1 MHGHFDRLSANGV
14 GWLAE
19 CPVAFEH
26 AHPMIDKLQRFL
38 TSPANWCGLG
48 LATVVLLL
56 QVFGL
61 LGLSGLGVAAIGYV
75 AGFAAGG
82 LWLGFPKLSGTPWD
96 DLEFTDEGDA
106 REAMG
111 RALGGVRGLVNYNP
125 EKRLPAS
132 LQAKVIDL
140 CAALE
145 GLLAQWERSKGS
157 LSLQESFHARHIAI
171 SYLPD
176 ALKTYLSIPVQY
188 ATTRVL
194 ENGKTAQD
202 TFRDTL
208 TELEVKVK
216 QLGDDLASQ
225 DAHAFLVH
233 SRFLQDK
240 FGTTNLL
247 EAPQA
252 DATLDLSALNRI
264 KETQDVKR

>member
-1 MHGHFDRLSANGV
+1 MT
-14 GWLAE
+14 
-19 CPVAFEH
+19 
-26 AHPMIDKLQRFL
+26 DKLQRFL
-38 TSPANWCGLG
+38 NSPANWCGLG
-48 LATVVLLL
+48 LATAVLLL
-56 QVFGL
+56 KVFGL
-61 LGLSGLGVAAIGYV
+61 LGLSGLGVAVVGYA

-82 LWLGFPKLSGTPWD
+82 LWLGFPKLSGMPWD
-96 DLEFTDEGDA
+96 DLAFSDDGDA
-106 REAMG
+106 HEAMG
-111 RALGGVRGLVNYNP
+111 RALNGVRSLVNLNP

-132 LQAKVIDL
+132 LQSKVLEL
-140 CAALE
+140 CSALE
-145 GLLAQWERSKGS
+145 SLLAQWERSKGQ

-202 TFRDTL
+202 TFRETL
-208 TELEVKVK
+208 AELEVKVK

-240 FGTTNLL
+240 FGTVNLL
-247 EAPQA
+247 EAPP
-252 DATLDLSALNRI
+252 ATPSIDLSAPNQI

>member
-1 MHGHFDRLSANGV
+1 MQEQLLCLDHSLSFSIT
-14 GWLAE
+14 LDE
-19 CPVAFEH
+19 LF
-26 AHPMIDKLQRFL
+26 RFL
-38 TSPANWCGLG
+38 VSPANWCGLG
-48 LATVVLLL
+48 LATAVLVMKAL
-56 QVFGL
+56 GL
-61 LGLSGLGVAAIGYV
+61 VGLSGLPVALFGYI

-82 LWLGFPKLSGTPWD
+82 LWLGFPKLAGPIWEALD
-96 DLEFTDEGDA
+96 FKDEGDA

-111 RALGGVRGLVNYNP
+111 RALAGVRSLVDYNP

-132 LQAKVIDL
+132 LQAKVIEL
-140 CAALE
+140 CNALE

-176 ALKTYLSIPVQY
+176 ALKTYLSIPAQY
-188 ATTRVL
+188 AASRLL

-208 TELEVKVK
+208 AELDGKVR

-233 SRFLQDK
+233 SKFLQDK
-240 FGTTNLL
+240 FGN
-247 EAPQA
+247 APIIGAPSLDRTLTHPA
-252 DATLDLSALNRI
+252 DST
-264 KETQDVKR
+264 KTGGP